1 MSHAS
6 TRPPT
11 STAPPVDEHALYE
24 VVDGRR
30 VELPP
35 MGAAENLIAS
45 TLTQL
50 LGHFARTNGL
60 GRVAAETLFPVSPA
74 HDPQRRPDVAFVSYG
89 RWPRGR
95 PVPSTNAWD
104 VVPDLAIEVVS
115 PSNTANE
122 ILAKIRE
129 YFQAGVQRVWVVYPS
144 ERLVYAYDSPT
155 SNRVLKETDDLE
167 GEAVLPGFR
176 LPVTDLFQDVTGAAE

>member
-1 MSHAS
+1 MSH
-6 TRPPT
+6 T
-11 STAPPVDEHALYE
+11 STLQPEAASPPVAEDALYE

-35 MGAAENLIAS
+35 MGAAENLITS

-60 GRVAAETLFPVSPA
+60 GRVAVEMLFYINPA

-89 RWPRGR
+89 RWPRRR

-104 VVPDLAIEVVS
+104 VVPDLAVEVVS

-122 ILAKIRE
+122 VLAKIRE

-144 ERLVYAYDSPT
+144 ERLVYVYDSAT
-155 SNRVLKETDDLE
+155 SNRVLNEADELD
-167 GEAVLPGFR
+167 GEMVLPGFR
-176 LPVTDLFQDVTGAAE
+176 LPVADLFEDVTGRGE